1 MSNVLLRYDDS
12 SHGAVPYSITLR
24 IRSLH
29 LQNGDAPDAALA
41 ALAAKQPDD
50 PGCSFKWSALGCVPS
65 DTCRLQWKP
74 RLGTLGPCVLRA
86 PPAVEPEPACN
97 STEGA
102 DAEPTKAEAEPAAE
116 APAMGQAEDEEVSVD
131 DAEEA

>member
-41 ALAAKQPDD
+41 AQ
-50 PGCSFKWSALGCVPS
+50 
-65 DTCRLQWKP
+65 R
-74 RLGTLGPCVLRA
+74 
-86 PPAVEPEPACN
+86 PPALHF
-97 STEGA
+97 
-102 DAEPTKAEAEPAAE
+102 PTHCQPL
-116 APAMGQAEDEEVSVD
+116 PNPGSRN
-131 DAEEA
+131 

>member
-41 ALAAKQPDD
+41 ALAAPAAS
-50 PGCSFKWSALGCVPS
+50 GL
-65 DTCRLQWKP
+65 P
-74 RLGTLGPCVLRA
+74 R
-86 PPAVEPEPACN
+86 
-97 STEGA
+97 
-102 DAEPTKAEAEPAAE
+102 AEP
-116 APAMGQAEDEEVSVD
+116 
-131 DAEEA
+131 